1 MKHVHVC
8 HVCHSVLFCLLN
20 SLKRKSIFSVLQAS
34 VPVLDC
40 CIIFCIIIIII
51 MPILNRQLLQNLRR
65 RRCRH
70 VPGLDQDVATLLDHW
85 LYLEE
90 QWKNVRRFESTLTIH
105 LQQDHVFVPNV

>member
-1 MKHVHVC
+1 
-8 HVCHSVLFCLLN
+8 
-20 SLKRKSIFSVLQAS
+20 
-34 VPVLDC
+34 
-40 CIIFCIIIIII
+40 

-90 QWKNVRRFESTLTIH
+90 QWKNVQRFESTLTIH

>member
-1 MKHVHVC
+1 
-8 HVCHSVLFCLLN
+8 
-20 SLKRKSIFSVLQAS
+20 
-34 VPVLDC
+34 
-40 CIIFCIIIIII
+40 